1 MIDKFFYSFFGG
13 IDKLFQKLHNIFK
26 KKKNMDAK

>member
-1 MIDKFFYSFFGG
+1 MIDRFFYNFFGG

-26 KKKNMDAK
+26 KKKK

>member
-26 KKKNMDAK
+26 KKKK

>member
-13 IDKLFQKLHNIFK
+13 IDKLFEKLHNIFK
-26 KKKNMDAK
+26 KKKK